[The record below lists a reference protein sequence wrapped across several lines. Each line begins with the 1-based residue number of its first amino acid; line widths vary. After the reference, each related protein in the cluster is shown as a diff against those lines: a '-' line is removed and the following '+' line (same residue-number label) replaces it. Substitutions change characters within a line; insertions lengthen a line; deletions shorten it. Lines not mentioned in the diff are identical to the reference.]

1 MMTPMTLSPDSFTE
15 IVPFMKKKN
24 PHIYPRTVLMSV
36 VMTNKNKVLCKSEL
50 LKSVML
56 YSFLFKLRKWEGN
69 WQKSNC
75 FENSKTWVMS

>member
-1 MMTPMTLSPDSFTE
+1 
-15 IVPFMKKKN
+15 
-24 PHIYPRTVLMSV
+24 MSV

-56 YSFLFKLRKWEGN
+56 YLFLFKLRKWEGN